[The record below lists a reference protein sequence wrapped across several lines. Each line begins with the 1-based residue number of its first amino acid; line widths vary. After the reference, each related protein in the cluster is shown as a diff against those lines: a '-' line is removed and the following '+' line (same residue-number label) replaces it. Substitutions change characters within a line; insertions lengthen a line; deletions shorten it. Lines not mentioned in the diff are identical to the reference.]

1 MSQYLD
7 LYVVGM
13 LKRAESLIP
22 TLVPLPSD
30 SAAYGRISDDPEGH
44 EHGVT
49 RQVEDARSLAAG
61 DGVDI
66 PDECVFTDD
75 DISASTLS
83 RKPRPDFERLLAYVM
98 AGQVKRVYAYSNSR
112 LTRRPMELEVLIQ
125 VHQKY
130 GLKIRTKVSGDD
142 DLGTSDG
149 RMTARIKAAV
159 DAAEAER
166 TGERVKR
173 QKEQRLASGMPPGSR
188 YRTFG
193 YTQSN
198 VAKGIPGWELIPE
211 EAEIVREVFQ
221 RVADGESVRSVTA
234 DLIERDVRRV
244 SSQPWQYQSTLRML
258 ESRIYAGRLSY
269 KGEDAG
275 EAHEGI
281 PRLVTETV
289 FDAAQG
295 RQRKGAWNTRSGL
308 FSGIAICGNCQT
320 GMVVDAKGYTCP
332 RLGGGCGSV
341 RIKREWIDEH
351 VQSAVRFLIMWKRA
365 QYVEK
370 PSETVETGR
379 TIEDIDREIQEV
391 QDARIAGDLDLAD
404 ALPMLK
410 GLRAERA
417 KIAESQLAAEDE
429 QASAWATMDEYD
441 AADLSMKRSIIK
453 RHIVAVPVLPTSN
466 PGINRFDPAR
476 FSVVTTYART
486 LTGEQ
491 CVRLADLAMF
501 RSTGIVGP
509 AVAEGLDPA
518 DWAIDHIWG
527 RIEHENIEHVS

>member
-1 MSQYLD
+1 
-7 LYVVGM
+7 M

-22 TLVPLPSD
+22 TLAPLPSD

-66 PDECVFTDD
+66 PEECVFTDD

-83 RKPRPDFERLLAYVM
+83 RKPRPDFERLLAHVM

-173 QKEQRLASGMPPGSR
+173 QKEQRLASGIPPGSR

-198 VAKGIPGWELIPE
+198 VAKGIPGWEVIPE
-211 EAEIVREVFQ
+211 EAEIVRKVFE
-221 RVADGESVRSVTA
+221 RVADGESVNSVTA
-234 DLIERDVRRV
+234 DLIAQDVRRV
-244 SSQPWQYQSTLRML
+244 SGKPWQYQSTLRML

-275 EAHEGI
+275 EAHESI
-281 PRLVTETV
+281 PRLVTQAL
-289 FDAAQG
+289 FDAAQS

-308 FSGIAICGNCQT
+308 LSGIAICGNCQT
-320 GMVVDAKGYTCP
+320 GMVVDSKGYTCP
-332 RLGGGCGSV
+332 RLGGGCGTV

-365 QYVEK
+365 QAVQRPAE
-370 PSETVETGR
+370 PVQMRR
-379 TIEDIDREIQEV
+379 TTEDIDKEIQEV

-417 KIAESQLAAEDE
+417 KVAEAQLAAEDE
-429 QASAWATMDEYD
+429 QASAWTTMDEYD
-441 AADLSMKRSIIK
+441 DADLSVKRSIIK
-453 RHIVAVPVLPTSN
+453 RHVVAVPVLPTSN
-466 PGINRFDPAR
+466 RGNNRFDPSR
-476 FSVVTTYART
+476 FSVVTTHGRT

-491 CVRLADLAMF
+491 CVRLASLMTF

-509 AVAEGLDPA
+509 DVAEGMEAA
-518 DWAIDHIWG
+518 DWAIETIWG
-527 RIEHENIEHVS
+527 LINSEADPSGHTTKH